1 MFPNVERP
9 KSGFLPKPSSAV
21 WRSLMSALE
30 LGGYG
35 SSSSGEGDESDDMGD
50 IDDILARAEVR
61 GPA

>member
-1 MFPNVERP
+1 M
-9 KSGFLPKPSSAV
+9 